1 MTARRDCTFPA
12 FDTPATNDGVADDL
26 DRERIGDVY
35 GRLTTGNFAF
45 TAAFGRRL
53 KDIPTASFGT
63 IFNEQAERER
73 TTDRHVAVTGE
84 YNRTFSGTRLAVDVG
99 FDRSDY
105 AGVYPFA
112 SENEAYRVL
121 LNQDASQGIRW
132 NAGIRL
138 SRALPG
144 RQTLTA
150 GGIFYDNVRQNQ
162 WYWYS
167 DPAFQ
172 SGDLFHSSRQGGA
185 YIQDEIHVRPWL
197 LLNGGVRYDQY
208 ENFGRATPRGAVIVS
223 PRSSTS
229 FKYLYGEAF
238 RAPNAYELY
247 YYGTTPVDLQPEFVR
262 THEVVW
268 EQYVGEWLRTSA
280 SAYHYAVSQL
290 ITFHAIDSDTFQGQ
304 FGFVNDGVIHANG
317 LELEAEVRTK
327 RGLQAVTSYV
337 QQDTKQAGADTPLT
351 NSPRH
356 MVKVRVAVPFGPRAF
371 ASAEWQ
377 FTGERSTL
385 AGDTVGAASVVYLA
399 AGWPIT
405 SDLALTGSVG
415 NLFDQRYADPG
426 SDEHLPDSNRAEGA
440 DDTCRLPMDDSG
452 SLTKHTTQG
461 ADGPP
466 EGGHYVRH
474 KRAWARTFSGPRA
487 FSTVVSGFR
496 LRARARRHRASVDHR
511 SLGGGG

>member
-1 MTARRDCTFPA
+1 MTARSNCIFRRSTAPRPITA
-12 FDTPATNDGVADDL
+12 WPIDL
-26 DRERIGDVY
+26 DGERIGDVY
-35 GRLTTGNFAF
+35 GRLTAGNFAF

-53 KDIPTASFGT
+53 KFVPTASFGT
-63 IFNEQAERER
+63 IFNEQVSPSAPR
-73 TTDRHVAVTGE
+73 TGTSPSRASTAA
-84 YNRTFSGTRLAVDVG
+84 TFGGTRLALDAG

-105 AGVYPFA
+105 EGVYPFA
-112 SENEAYRVL
+112 SDSDAYRVL

-167 DPAFQ
+167 DPAFE

-223 PRSSTS
+223 PRSGTS
-229 FKYLYGEAF
+229 FKYLYGQAF

-247 YYGTTPVDLQPEFVR
+247 YYGTTPEDLQPEFVR

-290 ITFHAIDSDTFQGQ
+290 ITFHSIDSDTFQGQ

-327 RGLQAVTSYV
+327 RGLQAVMSYV
-337 QQDTKQAGADTPLT
+337 RQDTKEAGADTPLT

-356 MVKVRVAVPFGPRAF
+356 MVKVRVAVPVGPRAF

-377 FTGERSTL
+377 LTGKRSTL
-385 AGDTVGAASVVYLA
+385 AGDTVGAASVVHLA

-405 SDLALTGSVG
+405 RTLALTGSVG
-415 NLFDQRYADPG
+415 NLFDQRVRGPG
-426 SDEHLPDSNRAEGA
+426 IRRAPAGLNRADRA
-440 DDTCRLPMDDSG
+440 DDACRLPMDDSG
-452 SLTKHTTQG
+452 PLTKHAAQ
-461 ADGPP
+461 AA
-466 EGGHYVRH
+466 ERSLRFGGGRRSGS
-474 KRAWARTFSGPRA
+474 RALKSEVSSLQSGPALECLVGSRPET
-487 FSTVVSGFR
+487 SRTV
-496 LRARARRHRASVDHR
+496 AAS
-511 SLGGGG
+511 